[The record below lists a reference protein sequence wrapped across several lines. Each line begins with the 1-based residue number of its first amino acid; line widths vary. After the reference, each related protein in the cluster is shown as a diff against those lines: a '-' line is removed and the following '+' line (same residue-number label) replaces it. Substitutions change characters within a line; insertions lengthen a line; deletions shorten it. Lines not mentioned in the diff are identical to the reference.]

1 MTSLRSPRRR
11 QLFAAAALAPT
22 AALAAT
28 PPRVAAPGST
38 ALTYASAFPA
48 DFVFGVAAASAQI
61 EGAAFE
67 DGKGES
73 VWDRFARMPGKVH
86 NGETPD
92 VACDHYHRFDEDF
105 ALMASL
111 GIKTYR
117 LSIAWPR
124 IYPNGDG
131 ELNPKGLAFYRRLF
145 ASMKKHGITPW
156 VTLFHWDL
164 PQSLEDRGGWT
175 SRVTVDA
182 FARYA
187 DTVVKAFAGDVK
199 HWITLNEILC
209 FTLLGYGTGT
219 KAPGRQESAKV
230 VNQTYHHALLC
241 HGHGVRAVR
250 AFGGKG
256 AQVGLTDNCAVAV
269 PVTETPADIAAA
281 KAWFADRNA
290 QVLGAIHAG
299 KYTANFLSRVGAD
312 APDVKPGDFDLI
324 SLPTDFLGLNIYSG
338 TYVRASKAA
347 AAGGAYETL
356 PHPVNYPRADST
368 WLRLVPQSL
377 YWGPRFCH
385 ELYGHKAIYITEN
398 GCGYDTEPVVNG
410 EVLDLHRRDYLRSYL
425 REAHR
430 AIADGVPLKGYF
442 LWSFI
447 DNYEWEDGYQ
457 RRFGIVHCDYETLK
471 RTPKL
476 SAHYYS
482 DVIKER
488 RIL

>member
-1 MTSLRSPRRR
+1 MTSIRSLRRR
-11 QLFAAAALAPT
+11 QLFAAAALP
-22 AALAAT
+22 ALA
-28 PPRVAAPGST
+28 PAAFAAAQQPGAAAGT
-38 ALTYASAFPA
+38 GAMTYSSAFPA

-73 VWDRFARMPGKVH
+73 VWDRFSRTPGKVH
-86 NGETPD
+86 NGDTPEL
-92 VACDHYHRFDEDF
+92 ACDHYHRYDEDF

-111 GIKTYR
+111 GIKHYR

-131 ELNPKGLAFYRRLF
+131 PLNQKGLDFYHRLF
-145 ASMKKHGITPW
+145 ASMKKHGIEPW
-156 VTLFHWDL
+156 VTMFHWDL
-164 PQSLEDRGGWT
+164 PQALEDRGGWT
-175 SRVTVDA
+175 SPVTVDA
-182 FARYA
+182 FGRYA
-187 DTVVKAFAGDVK
+187 DTIVQAFAGDVK
-199 HWITLNEILC
+199 HWITLNEIVC
-209 FTLLGYGTGT
+209 FTLLGYGTGN
-219 KAPGRQESAKV
+219 KAPGRKESAKV

-250 AFGGKG
+250 KFGGKG
-256 AQVGLTDNCAVAV
+256 AVVGLTDNCAVAV

-281 KAWFADRNA
+281 KAFFVDRNA

-299 KYTANFLSRVGAD
+299 KYTANFLTRVGAD

-324 SLPTDFLGLNIYSG
+324 SLPTDHLGLNIYSG
-338 TYVRASKAA
+338 TFVRAGK
-347 AAGGAYETL
+347 GGAYEAL
-356 PHPVNYPRADST
+356 PHPVNYPRADSN
-368 WLRLVPQSL
+368 WLRLMPQAI
-377 YWGPRFCH
+377 YWATRFSH
-385 ELYGHKAIYITEN
+385 ELYGHPTIYITEN
-398 GCGYDTEPVVNG
+398 GCGYDEEPVVNG
-410 EVLDLHRRDYLRSYL
+410 EVLDLHRRDFLRSYL

-457 RRFGIVHCDYETLK
+457 RRFGIVHCDYKTLV

-476 SAHYYS
+476 SARYYAE
-482 DVIKER
+482 VMR
-488 RIL
+488 QRQIL

>member
-1 MTSLRSPRRR
+1 MTQLRSPRRR
-11 QLFAAAALAPT
+11 QLFASAALT
-22 AALAAT
+22 ALTPATMAAT
-28 PPRVAAPGST
+28 PQRAAAGQPRGYDSP
-38 ALTYASAFPA
+38 FPA

-86 NGETPD
+86 NGDTPD

-131 ELNPKGLAFYRRLF
+131 PLNEKGLDFYRRVF
-145 ASMKKHGITPW
+145 ASLKKHGITPW

-164 PQSLEDRGGWT
+164 PQALEDRGGWT

-187 DTVVKAFAGDVK
+187 DTVVKAFANDVK

-209 FTLLGYGTGT
+209 FTLLGYGTGG

-256 AQVGLTDNCAVAV
+256 AQVGLTDNCLVAV
-269 PVTETPADIAAA
+269 PVTEKPADIAAA
-281 KAWFADRNA
+281 RAWFIDHNA

-299 KYTANFLSRVGAD
+299 KYTENFLKRVGAD

-338 TYVRASKAA
+338 TYVRAGKKGPEAV
-347 AAGGAYETL
+347 
-356 PHPVNYPRADST
+356 PMPVNYPRADST

-377 YWGPRFCH
+377 YWGPRLCH
-385 ELYGHKAIYITEN
+385 EVYGHQAIHITEN
-398 GCGYDTEPVVNG
+398 GCGYDDEPVVDG

-430 AIADGVPLKGYF
+430 AIADGVPVKGYF

-457 RRFGIVHCDYETLK
+457 RRFGIVHCDFKTQV

-476 SAHYYS
+476 SARYYS
-482 DVIKER
+482 DVMKER